1 MSKRKQVPRRVPEF
15 WEDEHQSI
23 TRGLTIHAVLND
35 IIEIQ
40 ELVGVVL
47 DYAIE
52 DDTDLTWAW
61 IIHQGQQKAKARE
74 KLARLL
80 AKRKGTGMPALSKI
94 ARNQAEQRL
103 ASVETVSIVIQRKS
117 VSNAGQSNGESTTIG
132 TKLFTIA
139 AEKRVG

>member
-94 ARNQAEQRL
+94 ARNQAE
-103 ASVETVSIVIQRKS
+103 
-117 VSNAGQSNGESTTIG
+117 
-132 TKLFTIA
+132 
-139 AEKRVG
+139 